1 MRIKNIEPGM
11 HIHCANDK
19 EKRILLEEAERLGY
33 VWYSSRAK
41 PTSIMPSGSII
52 TFNEPCEILNV
63 PHLTWSA
70 KASAIETNQ
79 MFVEMC
85 DMIIPDMDGRE
96 LMKWFKDNYNRGTIN
111 HIFGE
116 EYTFT
121 SLLSKFSPDEI
132 VKKIEEYEQQQNVS
146 INKSIKHLSDFTD
159 SFCLDQAK
167 TYASNKLVFKC
178 NNCTFR
184 NDSGKCLIKMFAKE
198 QLGYVPETLRI
209 GGSW

>member
-11 HIHCANDK
+11 HIHCADDK

-33 VWYSSRAK
+33 VWYSSCAK

-52 TFNEPCEILNV
+52 TFHEPCEILNV
-63 PHLTWSA
+63 PHLTWSTM
-70 KASAIETNQ
+70 SDAIDMNQ
-79 MFVEMC
+79 MFVEMH
-85 DMIIPDMDGRE
+85 DMLIPDMDARE
-96 LMKWFKDNYNRGTIN
+96 LMRWFEENYNKGTIN

-132 VKKIEEYEQQQNVS
+132 VKRIEDYEQQQNTS

-159 SFCLDQAK
+159 SFCLDQVK
-167 TYASNKLVFKC
+167 TDINNEPVFKC
-178 NNCTFR
+178 SNCTFR
-184 NDSGKCLIKMFAKE
+184 NDSGQCLIKVFATE
-198 QLGYVPETLRI
+198 QLGYVPETLSAM
-209 GGSW
+209 G